1 MASLNHVTLIGRLT
15 AAPEMRYTPS
25 GKAVANFDL
34 AVERRKS
41 GDREKETDFIPV
53 VVWEKLAEICND
65 YLTKGKLVCIV
76 GSLRTRTY
84 EKDGQKRKAF
94 EILCNE
100 MQMLGSKDDGQ
111 KPSGQA
117 KPGPKSAATANWSSD
132 GFGDVGLEDIPF

>member
-1 MASLNHVTLIGRLT
+1 MASLNQVTLIGRLA

-34 AVERRKS
+34 AVERRK
-41 GDREKETDFIPV
+41 GAGREKETDFIPV
-53 VVWEKLAEICND
+53 VVWEKLAEICNE
-65 YLTKGKLVCIV
+65 YLTKGKLVCII

-100 MQMLGSKDDGQ
+100 MQMLGSKDDG
-111 KPSGQA
+111 KKSGGQA
-117 KPGPKSAATANWSSD
+117 KPGSHSAPANWSAD
-132 GFGDVGLEDIPF
+132 GFSDVGLEDIPF

>member
-1 MASLNHVTLIGRLT
+1 MASLNQVTLIGRLT

-34 AVERRKS
+34 AVDRRKS

-53 VVWEKLAEICND
+53 VVWEKLAEICNE

-84 EKDGQKRKAF
+84 EKDGQKRKTF

-117 KPGPKSAATANWSSD
+117 KPGFVNAPASRSYDSW
-132 GFGDVGLEDIPF
+132 GDVGLEDIPF